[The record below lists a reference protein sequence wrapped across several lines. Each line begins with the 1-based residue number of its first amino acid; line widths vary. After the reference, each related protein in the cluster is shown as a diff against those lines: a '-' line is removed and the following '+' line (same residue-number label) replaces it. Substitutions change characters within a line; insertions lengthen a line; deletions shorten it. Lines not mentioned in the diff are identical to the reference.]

1 MLCVISSLVLWLLK
15 CAACSL
21 LSFGI
26 TIFHSLNRSKE
37 LQLKIPEVLLLSKF
51 ERWPPGNKRQ
61 VRFKLSTHSL
71 GSKEFKIIGLS
82 VHAAAAHHHHYNHSH
97 LHLSPPH
104 HHHHHHPL
112 PPLLLLQYKILPACD
127 GIACSCSIVV
137 TYEYCSVLGVF
148 GLVSGHLSIAMVHI
162 FSILKYLF
170 WNFFL
175 NIGLQNNVY
184 FALDFFGTPVFA
196 IIP

>member
-1 MLCVISSLVLWLLK
+1 MVTLCVISSLVLWLLK

-21 LSFGI
+21 LSFVI

-97 LHLSPPH
+97 LHL
-104 HHHHHHPL
+104 
-112 PPLLLLQYKILPACD
+112 PPLIIIIILFLLFFLFSIKSSQPVMALRAPAPLW
-127 GIACSCSIVV
+127 SH
-137 TYEYCSVLGVF
+137 T
-148 GLVSGHLSIAMVHI
+148 SIA
-162 FSILKYLF
+162 LYWEYLD
-170 WNFFL
+170 WSV
-175 NIGLQNNVY
+175 GTS
-184 FALDFFGTPVFA
+184 ALLWCIYLVF
-196 IIP
+196 